1 MTGCIALVVA
11 AGRGQR
17 FGGAMP
23 KQYRELGGMSLVRRA
38 LLAFVAHPAVKTVR
52 AVIHPDDRALF
63 DASSAGLDLLEPVA
77 GGASRQESARLGLE
91 SLEAKAPQWV
101 LIHDAARPFVEQA
114 LISRTLAALDTAPGA
129 VPAVAVRDTLKRE
142 AEGRVAETVS
152 REGLWRAQTPQGFC
166 YLEILEAHRRFSG
179 LELTDD
185 AAVAEKAGLGVALVE
200 GDEDNV
206 KVTTEEDL
214 RRAEALL
221 GAGEV
226 RTGMGFDVHRLGP
239 GDGLMLCGVSIPF
252 ESGLEGHSDADVGL
266 HALTDA
272 ILGAIGA
279 GDIGSHFPPG
289 DAEWRDAPSET
300 FLRHAGAL
308 LTALGGTVANLDL
321 TLICEQPRVALHR
334 AAMTGRIAE
343 ILGIDRGRVS
353 VKGTT
358 TERLGFLGRGEGIA
372 AQAVATVR
380 LPVGKVGD

>member
-63 DASSAGLDLLEPVA
+63 DAASAVLDLLEPVA

-321 TLICEQPRVALHR
+321 TLICEQPRVAPHR

-380 LPVGKVGD
+380 LPVGKVGA

>member
-17 FGGAMP
+17 FGGALP
-23 KQYRELGGMSLVRRA
+23 KQYRELAGVPLVRRA
-38 LLAFVAHPAVKTVR
+38 LLPFVAHPAVEAVR

-63 DASSAGLDLLEPVA
+63 DAASAGLDLLEPVA
-77 GGASRQESARLGLE
+77 GGASRQDSARLGLE
-91 SLEAKAPQWV
+91 SLEARAPQRV
-101 LIHDAARPFVEQA
+101 LIHDAARPFVDEA
-114 LISRTLAALDTAPGA
+114 LISRTLAALDAAPGA
-129 VPAVAVRDTLKRE
+129 VPAVAVRDTLKRG
-142 AEGRVAETVS
+142 ADGRIAETVS
-152 REGLWRAQTPQGFC
+152 REGLWRAQTPQGFR
-166 YLEILEAHRRFSG
+166 YPEILEAHRRFEG

-185 AAVAEKAGLGVALVE
+185 AAVAEKAGLGVALVD
-200 GDEDNV
+200 GGEDNV

-214 RRAEALL
+214 RRAEARL
-221 GAGEV
+221 GASEV
-226 RTGMGFDVHRLGP
+226 RTGMGFDVHRFGP
-239 GDGLMLCGVSIPF
+239 GDSLMLCGVSIPF
-252 ESGLEGHSDADVGL
+252 ESGLAGHSDADVGL

-289 DAEWRDAPSET
+289 EAAWRDAPSAT
-300 FLRHAGAL
+300 FLRHAGGL
-308 LTALGGTVANLDL
+308 LAARGGTVANLDL
-321 TLICEQPRVALHR
+321 TLICEQPRVAPHR
-334 AAMTGRIAE
+334 DAMTGRIAE

-380 LPVGKVGD
+380 LPPGNTSD